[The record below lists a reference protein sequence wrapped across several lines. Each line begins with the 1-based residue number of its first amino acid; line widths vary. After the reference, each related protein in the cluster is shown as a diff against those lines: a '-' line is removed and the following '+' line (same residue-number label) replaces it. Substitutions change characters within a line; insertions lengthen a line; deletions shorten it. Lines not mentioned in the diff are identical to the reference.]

1 MWSMARSLA
10 ALGSAALA
18 PPVEAL
24 VEFKFPLFL
33 PGSSRLEHW
42 TDGGRRVFVLK
53 DGDSGRPHLAGSTRP
68 G

>member
-10 ALGSAALA
+10 ALGQAALA
-18 PPVEAL
+18 PPVQAL

-33 PGSSRLEHW
+33 PGETRLEHW
-42 TDGGRRVFVLK
+42 PAGGRRVFVLK
-53 DGDSGRPHLAGSTRP
+53 DSESGRPHLAGSTQP